1 MINFVLIAYLR
12 GLCMKVS
19 FAYQICEFKWHRFA
33 FYDEDWKKG
42 WLSKRNVK

>member
-19 FAYQICEFKWHRFA
+19 FAYQICEFKWLRFA
-33 FYDEDWKKG
+33 FYDED
-42 WLSKRNVK
+42 